1 MVALTAASL
10 LPSTTA
16 EASGPTTL
24 SRTPWQVIPIA
35 NYITGTPNYGSHG
48 HISYYSHLPAYPS
61 ANHVNWSDCGPNSP
75 IRTSPYAAPAPLCPD
90 PATIGMV
97 VGSRLPGC
105 MTNVDFTLFQ
115 TFVDIPLGTT
125 LTTFTVAM
133 SGMDDGARITIFNSS
148 YPSGLVVPGSYVY
161 LGGSGTSNLAP
172 YVVAGET
179 NRVLITQMDD
189 CAVGNNLQSAQ
200 VNLNGTVIPPTPP
213 DTTPPVLTP
222 VITGTLGNNGWY
234 TSDVLLQWLVSEPE
248 SGEESVSLSVP
259 GCYTQN
265 IVNDTAGVTFTC
277 TATSPGGSVTESVT
291 IKRDATAPEATAT
304 RAPDANANGWNNT
317 DVTVTFTGTDN
328 LSGLASCDAPVVLG
342 EGAGQSASGT
352 CTDLA
357 GNVSAPASVSD
368 INVDKTAPEAT
379 ATRAPDA
386 NANGWNNTDVTV
398 TFTGTDG
405 LSGIDSCEAPVVLGE
420 GAGQSA
426 SGTCTDLAGNVSAP
440 ASVSDINVDKT
451 APVVTVTGVADGGTY
466 TLGDVPAA
474 GCDTADA
481 LSGVATAA
489 SASVSGGSVGTFTV
503 TCDGAEDLAGNT
515 AAATAV
521 SYSVVYDFCGFKQ
534 PLLAPVQTFKKGSTV
549 PVKFCLADASGAYV
563 TTAVAQVY
571 ANGVFQGVAKWTGDH
586 YHWNLRTNTLAT
598 GPLTISVTL
607 DDGTTHSILVALR

>member
-1 MVALTAASL
+1 MMAVSVVALTAASL

-368 INVDKTAPEAT
+368 INVDKTAP
-379 ATRAPDA
+379 
-386 NANGWNNTDVTV
+386 
-398 TFTGTDG
+398 
-405 LSGIDSCEAPVVLGE
+405 
-420 GAGQSA
+420 
-426 SGTCTDLAGNVSAP
+426 
-440 ASVSDINVDKT
+440 
-451 APVVTVTGVADGGTY
+451 VVTVTGVADGGTY